1 MCSTG
6 WGGLGVGLPWM
17 FAPPVVL
24 LCQAVLN
31 GLFSFQTRQLE
42 PLLSHFTEEEELQM
56 KRMLQRMDVLAKVQ
70 GRWGQALLPMGTR
83 GRQPQQPSVP
93 PSPHREPRRRA

>member
-1 MCSTG
+1 MQHRLGGSWG
-6 WGGLGVGLPWM
+6 WAPLDVC
-17 FAPPVVL
+17 PPVVL

-93 PSPHREPRRRA
+93 PSSHREPQRRA